1 MASTTMLIGVLM
13 IVLGVVGYVGTGMA
27 SLTALIPAVFGVLF
41 AVLGAIARRDTARK
55 HAMHAVA
62 VLSLLGFLATVRSFA
77 ALPDALSGVPTPRG
91 PGAVY
96 SQAAFAVLAGI
107 LLALCVKSFIEARRA
122 RKI

>member
-1 MASTTMLIGVLM
+1 VLM

-27 SLTALIPAVFGVLF
+27 SPTALIPAVFGVLF
-41 AVLGAIARRDTARK
+41 AVLGVVARGEAARK

-77 ALPDALSGVPTPRG
+77 ALPEALSGGPTLRG

-96 SQAAFAVLAGI
+96 SQAAFAVLSGI
-107 LLALCVKSFIEARRA
+107 LLALCVKSFIAARRA
-122 RKI
+122 RRT